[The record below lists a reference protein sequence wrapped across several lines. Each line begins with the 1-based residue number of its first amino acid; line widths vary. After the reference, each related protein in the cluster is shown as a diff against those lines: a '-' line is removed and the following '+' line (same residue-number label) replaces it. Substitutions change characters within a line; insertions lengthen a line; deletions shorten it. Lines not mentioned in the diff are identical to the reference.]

1 MLNSFDLLE
10 KQIADAGLHGWSKDF
25 AFRSLS
31 WDDRRLMVVLSE
43 KIRSQLDSYPVGWTI
58 YITTPALVKSG
69 QAVELID
76 KLVNQLCSK
85 MEPTGEVE

>member
-25 AFRSLS
+25 AFQSLS
-31 WDDRRLMVVLSE
+31 WDDRRLMVVVSE

-69 QAVELID
+69 QAVELIE
-76 KLVNQLCSK
+76 KLVNQLS
-85 MEPTGEVE
+85 GD